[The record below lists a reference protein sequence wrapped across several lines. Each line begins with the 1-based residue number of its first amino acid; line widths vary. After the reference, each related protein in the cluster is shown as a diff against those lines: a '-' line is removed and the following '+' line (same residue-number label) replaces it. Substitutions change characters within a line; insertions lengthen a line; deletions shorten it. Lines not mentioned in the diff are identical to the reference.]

1 MKNVQEITDQTFD
14 AQVLQSDK
22 PSIVDFW
29 APWCMPCKMMIPIL
43 DEVAG
48 KNVDTVNVYKMNTDD
63 NRNTPGKYNIM
74 GIPSL
79 IFFKDGKE
87 VQRIVGVRPADAI
100 QSELDKVL
108 LERV

>member
-14 AQVLQSDK
+14 AQVLQSNK
-22 PSIVDFW
+22 PAIVDFW
-29 APWCMPCKMMIPIL
+29 ASWCMPCKMMAPIL
-43 DEVAG
+43 DEVAE
-48 KNVDTVNVYKMNTDD
+48 KNGDEVNVFKMNTDE

-79 IFFKDGKE
+79 LFFKDGRE
-87 VQRIVGVRPADAI
+87 VHRIVGVKPASAI

>member
-22 PSIVDFW
+22 PAIVDFW
-29 APWCMPCKMMIPIL
+29 APWCMPCKMMAPIL

-48 KNVDTVNVYKMNTDD
+48 KNGDAVNVFKMNTDN
-63 NRNTPGKYNIM
+63 NRNTPGKYNVM

-87 VQRIVGVRPADAI
+87 VHRIVGVKPADTI